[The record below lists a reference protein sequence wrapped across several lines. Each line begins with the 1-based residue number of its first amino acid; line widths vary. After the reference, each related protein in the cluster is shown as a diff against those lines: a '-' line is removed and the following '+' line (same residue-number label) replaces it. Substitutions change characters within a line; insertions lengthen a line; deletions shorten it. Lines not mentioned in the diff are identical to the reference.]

1 VIFSSSSAW
10 LLFLGVPLLQA
21 SENTGVKMT
30 TQHSASG
37 NMSERT
43 IYLQADRKRMEFR
56 NSFGRVRPDGSLQH
70 VSGPRLVAI
79 TRCDLGQ
86 HFELNLDT
94 SEYTASSYP
103 PKPLTP
109 EQIKARGFQTAPGY
123 ASDKPTLRI
132 EITTNDTG
140 ERKKMLGYSARHV
153 ITTTKQIPLEGSH
166 SQPQESITDGWYV
179 DSPGIDP
186 NQRLSCDRNPA
197 AGKKSY
203 SFAHLSAG
211 NGNEAWERP
220 EFVTTGERE
229 TGFALYSLTTSK
241 NSYTL
246 ADGTRRESDSNF
258 ETKVTEFKEGP
269 LDSALFEIPAGFKQV
284 EHIERNPP
292 AAALAGQTGDF
303 WQRFKDSV
311 AGLFSR

>member
-1 VIFSSSSAW
+1 MTFSSAW

-21 SENTGVKMT
+21 SENTSLKMT
-30 TQHSASG
+30 IQHGAAG
-37 NMSERT
+37 NLTEQT
-43 IYLQADRKRMEFR
+43 IYLQADRKRMEFH
-56 NSFGRVRPDGSLQH
+56 NSFGRVGPDRSLQQ

-94 SEYTASSYP
+94 SEYTVSSYP

-109 EQIKARGFQTAPGY
+109 EQIKARGLQTAFAY
-123 ASDKPTLRI
+123 LSDKPTLRI
-132 EITTNDTG
+132 EITTDDTG
-140 ERKKMLGYSARHV
+140 ERKEMFGYSARHV

-166 SQPQESITDGWYV
+166 SAPQESITDGWYI

-186 NQRLSCDRNPA
+186 NQRLSCDGNQA

-203 SFAHLSAG
+203 SFASLSGG
-211 NGNEAWERP
+211 NGNRPRERP

-229 TGFALYSLTTSK
+229 TGFALYSVTTSK

-246 ADGTRRESDSNF
+246 PDGTQKHSDSKF
-258 ETKVTEFKEGP
+258 ETKVTEFKKGP
-269 LDSALFEIPAGFKQV
+269 LDPALFEIPAGFKQV
-284 EHIERNPP
+284 ESIERNPP
-292 AAALAGQTGDF
+292 AAALASQTRDF